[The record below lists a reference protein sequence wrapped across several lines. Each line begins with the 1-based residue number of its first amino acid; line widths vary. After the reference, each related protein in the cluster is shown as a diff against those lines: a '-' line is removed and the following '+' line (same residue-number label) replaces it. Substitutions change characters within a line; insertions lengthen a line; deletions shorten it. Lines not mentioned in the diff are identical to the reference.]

1 MINLEDGKRGKDNFM
16 QVRVHIY
23 KLNLISE

>member
-1 MINLEDGKRGKDNFM
+1 MINLEDGKRGKDNFV

-23 KLNLISE
+23 KVHLISE